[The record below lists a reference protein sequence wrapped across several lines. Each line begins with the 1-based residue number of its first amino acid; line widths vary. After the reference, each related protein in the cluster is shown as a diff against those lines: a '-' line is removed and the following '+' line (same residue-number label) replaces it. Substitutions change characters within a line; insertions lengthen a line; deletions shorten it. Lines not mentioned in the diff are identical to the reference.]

1 MNIIDNDL
9 LSVQEA
15 RILAEN
21 AGEAQIA
28 LADFSQARLDSIVEC
43 MADEIADKA
52 YELAVMSYEE
62 TDYGRLED
70 KCLKNKFAS
79 EFLKNELKGMKCV
92 GIIEEDAEKSTWDV
106 GVPRGMIVSVVPS
119 TSPVS
124 TTIYNTLISIKSGNA
139 IVFSP
144 NVRAKNSVACT
155 LDTLIKIGEK
165 CGLPEGV
172 ISYMTTVTK
181 AGTVELM
188 NHSSCG
194 LILIT
199 GVPGILEEAYKTK
212 KPVIYGGTGNGPAFI
227 ERTANIGQAA
237 KDIVE
242 SKSFDYGIVPSAEQS
257 IVVESCIFDRV
268 KSALIAEGC
277 YFMTPE
283 EADNL
288 GKLFYNGDGTPNLEM
303 IGKSPQILAKRA
315 GFNIGEHIKLLIAEE
330 KYVSIYNPYSKEK
343 LGPVLSLY
351 IEEDWRHACEKCIE
365 LLVTEKNGH
374 TITVHSNDL
383 EVIRQFAL
391 KKPVGRVLVNTP
403 AAFGSI
409 GCTTNLFPALTLGSG
424 SAGRGM
430 TADNVSPMNLV
441 YIRKV
446 GFGVRD
452 FYSAMGKAPDPHRNI
467 CHETRPGEEISGSE
481 GMKQLYKLLKDTLKE
496 QK

>member
-21 AGEAQIA
+21 AREAQKI
-28 LADFSQARLDSIVEC
+28 LADFSQARLDKIVDAV
-43 MADEIADKA
+43 ADEMSSKA
-52 YELAVMSYEE
+52 RELAVMSFEE
-62 TDYGRLED
+62 TDYGRWED
-70 KCLKNKFAS
+70 KCVKNKFAS
-79 EFLKNELKGMKCV
+79 EFLKNKLRGMKCV
-92 GIIEEDAEKSTWDV
+92 GIINEDRENSTWDV

-144 NVRAKNSVACT
+144 NVRAVKSVAYA
-155 LDTLIKIGEK
+155 LDLMIEVGERF
-165 CGLPEGV
+165 GLPQGA
-172 ISYMTTVTK
+172 ISYLKTVTK

-188 NHSSCG
+188 NHSACG
-194 LILIT
+194 LIMIT
-199 GVPGILEEAYKTK
+199 GVPGILEDAYRTQ

-227 ERTANIGQAA
+227 ERTANIQQAVR
-237 KDIVE
+237 DIVD
-242 SKSFDYGIVPSAEQS
+242 SKSFDYGIVPSAEHS
-257 IVVESCIFDRV
+257 IVVEGCILEQV
-268 KSALIAEGC
+268 KKALIGEGC
-277 YFMTPE
+277 YFMTSD
-283 EADNL
+283 EAQSL
-288 GKLFYNGDGTPNLEM
+288 GKLFYNPDNTPNIEM
-303 IGKSPQILAKRA
+303 IGKSPQVLARRA
-315 GFNIGEHIKLLIAEE
+315 GFTVGDNIRLLIAEE

-351 IEEDWRHACEKCIE
+351 IEDDWQHACEKCIE

-374 TITVHSNDL
+374 TMTVHSNDK

-403 AAFGSI
+403 AAFGSV
-409 GCTTNLFPALTLGSG
+409 GWTTNLFPALTLGSG
-424 SAGRGM
+424 SSGRGM
-430 TADNVSPMNLV
+430 TSDNVSPENLI

-452 FYSAMGKAPDPHRNI
+452 LI
-467 CHETRPGEEISGSE
+467 
-481 GMKQLYKLLKDTLKE
+481 
-496 QK
+496 

>member
-9 LSVQEA
+9 LSIQEA

-21 AGEAQIA
+21 AREAQIA
-28 LADFSQARLDSIVEC
+28 LAEFSQARLDKIVDC
-43 MADEIADKA
+43 IADEISKHAH
-52 YELAVMSYEE
+52 ELAKMSYEE
-62 TDYGRLED
+62 TDYGRWQD
-70 KCLKNKFAS
+70 KYLKNKFAC
-79 EFLKNELKGMKCV
+79 EFLKKELKGMKCV
-92 GIIEEDAEKSTWDV
+92 GIINEDTEKSTWDV

-144 NVRAKNSVACT
+144 NVRAKNSVAYA
-155 LDTLIKIGEK
+155 LDIMIKAGED
-165 CGLPEGV
+165 CGLPEGT
-172 ISYMTTVTK
+172 ISYLNTVTK
-181 AGTVELM
+181 AGTIQLM
-188 NHSSCG
+188 NHSACG

-199 GVPGILEEAYKTK
+199 GVPGILKAAYKTEK
-212 KPVIYGGTGNGPAFI
+212 TVIYGGTGNGPAFI
-227 ERTANIGQAA
+227 ERTADIKQAV

-257 IVVESCIFDRV
+257 IVVEGCIFDQV
-268 KSALIAEGC
+268 KSQLIEEGC

-283 EADNL
+283 EAERL
-288 GKLFYNGDGTPNLEM
+288 GQLFYTGDGMPNLEM
-303 IGKSPQILAKRA
+303 IGKSPQTLAKRA
-315 GFNIGEHIKLLIAEE
+315 GFCVGDNIKLLIAEE

-351 IEEDWRHACEKCIE
+351 IEEDWKHACEKCIE

-374 TITVHSNDL
+374 TMTVHSNDM
-383 EVIRQFAL
+383 EVVRQFAL
-391 KKPVGRVLVNTP
+391 RKPVGRVLVNTP

-424 SAGRGM
+424 SAGRGI
-430 TADNVSPMNLV
+430 TTDNVSPMNLI
-441 YIRKV
+441 YIRKI

-452 FYSAMGKAPDPHRNI
+452 FKSVVGNPP
-467 CHETRPGEEISGSE
+467 ETSGVAGDGGNMEMNNESQ
-481 GMKQLYKLLKDTLKE
+481 GMRQLYQLLQETLKE